1 MLPQNLWI
9 LLAMMALI
17 AVACVRRI
25 PEGQVHSMRR
35 LGGQVRFLGAGM
47 HFVMPLIER
56 VSHRMS
62 LSGSQLEIDAKLN
75 CGGDCH
81 ACVYYQV
88 LDPERADTV
97 IESVDSL
104 LRERAVALLGHGG
117 VPGEPNDR
125 RAWLKQSLNSDFRER
140 GLLVTRIDLRSAA

>member
-17 AVACVRRI
+17 AIACVRRI

-81 ACVYYQV
+81 ACRGTN
-88 LDPERADTV
+88 LDVQAAKGERSMD
-97 IESVDSL
+97 
-104 LRERAVALLGHGG
+104 RQ
-117 VPGEPNDR
+117 GEPNDR
-125 RAWLKQSLNSDFRER
+125 RAWLKQSLNSEFRER

>member
-1 MLPQNLWI
+1 MLRQNLWI

-17 AVACVRRI
+17 AIACVRRI

-75 CGGDCH
+75 SGGDCH

-88 LDPERADTV
+88 LDP
-97 IESVDSL
+97 L
-104 LRERAVALLGHGG
+104 LRERAIALLGHGG

-125 RAWLKQSLNSDFRER
+125 RAWLKQSLNSEFRER
-140 GLLVTRIDLRSAA
+140 GLLVTRIDLRNAA

>member
-56 VSHRMS
+56 VSHRMR
-62 LSGSQLEIDAKLN
+62 LSGSQLEIDAKLK